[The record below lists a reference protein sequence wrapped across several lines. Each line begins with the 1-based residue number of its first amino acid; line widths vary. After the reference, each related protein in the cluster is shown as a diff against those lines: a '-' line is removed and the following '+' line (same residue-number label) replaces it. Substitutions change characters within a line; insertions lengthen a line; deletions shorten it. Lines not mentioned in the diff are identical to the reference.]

1 MESVV
6 ITPRNK
12 KELEFVSD
20 LMEKLGI
27 STKKLSLEEKEDLG
41 LGMLMRE
48 ADRSKK
54 ISEKIILKKLNR

>member
-1 MESVV
+1 MESVL
-6 ITPRNK
+6 ITPRTK

-27 STKKLSLEEKEDLG
+27 STKKLSLEEKEDLS

-54 ISEKIILKKLNR
+54 ISEKIILKKLGR

>member
-1 MESVV
+1 MESVL
-6 ITPRNK
+6 IIPRNK
-12 KELEFVSD
+12 KELQFVSD

-27 STKKLSLEEKEDLG
+27 STKKLFIEEKEDLA

-54 ISEKIILKKLNR
+54 VSEKIILKKLSR

>member
-1 MESVV
+1 MESVL
-6 ITPRNK
+6 IIPRNK
-12 KELEFVSD
+12 KELQFVSD

-27 STKKLSLEEKEDLG
+27 STKKLSIEEKEDLA

-54 ISEKIILKKLNR
+54 VSEKIILKKLSR